1 MFILFML
8 KVMLSNMAT
17 DRMHSGGIDSL
28 TVQVLFSMH
37 SDFRCLLYLC
47 KNYAQQAGQCVQG
60 Q

>member
-1 MFILFML
+1 
-8 KVMLSNMAT
+8 MLSNMAT